1 MTALSASQ
9 SSSMSASIDE
19 NNSQPSPPGVTLSPP
34 PAPPCSVSLNAPITH
49 PQQISQ
55 WSPGQSSQNLLP
67 CSSYS
72 QVNTTQPV
80 PFPQQQRVQSQLTPP
95 SIHPNSGQ
103 LPLPPPSLQQNSGQL
118 PLLPYL
124 QPNSGQ
130 LPSAIQPNAESQ
142 SSQHGN
148 RSQPPFQPSTLPRPN
163 SAGQPPNS
171 AYGTVRPGL
180 PRPQFRPQADAAQL
194 GPFTQSQ
201 VWQQMPNHSLP
212 STHAVNGY
220 GSYPFGHSSRQPPHF
235 LQQGQSQGGMPPYR
249 PNASGGPPPYGES
262 RAMNVGQIPSQS
274 PQQLVT
280 NQVSP
285 GQMSSQTVQYQSNP
299 LQESI
304 PSQLQENH
312 EHGQSQDLQKPFQ
325 DQPLWP
331 QQQNTKQTLEK
342 VSEHSLR
349 CEPKKV
355 QRENKR
361 KSRWDSE
368 PEQNKGEEKS
378 AKENL
383 KPSEHAS
390 GISQGVS
397 MSSAENGNSFFPA
410 ENGNAFSTSP
420 RRFHAR
426 DADNIENAV
435 QEAVLR
441 EQETATQ
448 QIIRQQR
455 QERRGHESMEKDE
468 TDILS
473 ERHDSKA
480 LKEVLLKMTTD
491 HRAEVSA
498 KRGKLTHPNQGNVE
512 IGNGYGVP
520 GGGAYYGTHWT
531 PMFTIA
537 SESNDHSVEGHN
549 ISKAISDGQLSP
561 VCPSEVSN
569 DRGFKVGPKK
579 DSTTTEAHSSKES
592 HMQRKELPELLKQRL
607 KARGLLKET
616 NTTDSATYNKT
627 TDDGATGNGTFSK
640 LLPQGWVEATDS
652 ESGQVYY
659 YNEITGKSQ
668 WEWPVETTVLPPPPP
683 PPSLPPL
690 PEDWEEAIEN
700 TTGQKYYYNIKTNVS
715 QWERPKA
722 SVSGTIQSDN
732 KISVSSGS
740 EKASDGNTSASKFKK
755 CLGCGGWGR
764 GLVQAWNYCN
774 HCTRILN
781 ISVPLNMVPSP
792 KQSTYLPGS
801 EEQSDASFKHKWQ
814 SDIAA
819 AVEEESVK
827 KDSKHRSA
835 AKPPSGKGYKKDHR
849 KRIPSDSD
857 ELDPMDPSAY
867 SDAPRGGWVVGLK
880 GVQPR
885 AADTT
890 ATGPLFQQRPY
901 PSPGAVLRKNAEIA
915 AQQGKPSSHY
925 IPIHKRGDGSDGLG
939 DAD

>member
-1 MTALSASQ
+1 MTALSAFQ
-9 SSSMSASIDE
+9 SSSMTASIDE
-19 NNSQPSPPGVTLSPP
+19 NNTQPCPPGVTFSPP
-34 PAPPCSVSLNAPITH
+34 PAPPCSVSLNTSITR

-55 WSPGQSSQNLLP
+55 WSPGQFSQNLPPCLP
-67 CSSYS
+67 YP
-72 QVNTTQPV
+72 QVSTMQPV
-80 PFPQQQRVQSQLTPP
+80 PFPQQQTIQTQL
-95 SIHPNSGQ
+95 
-103 LPLPPPSLQQNSGQL
+103 PPSLQPS
-118 PLLPYL
+118 
-124 QPNSGQ
+124 SGQ
-130 LPSAIQPNAESQ
+130 LPSAIQPNVESQ
-142 SSQHGN
+142 SSQLGN
-148 RSQPPFQPSTLPRPN
+148 HSRPPFQPSTLAWPN

-171 AYGTVRPGL
+171 AYGPVPPGL
-180 PRPQFRPQADAAQL
+180 PRPQFPPQADAAQH
-194 GPFTQSQ
+194 GPFTHSQ
-201 VWQQMPNHSLP
+201 VWHQMPNHSLP
-212 STHAVNGY
+212 SPHAVNGY
-220 GSYPFGHSSRQPPHF
+220 GLYPSGHNYRQPPHF
-235 LQQGQSQGGMPPYR
+235 LQQGHSQGGMPPYS

-262 RAMNVGQIPSQS
+262 RAMHVGQIPSQS
-274 PQQLVT
+274 PQRLVS
-280 NQVSP
+280 NQVRP
-285 GQMSSQTVQYQSNP
+285 GQTPSQTVQYQSNP

-304 PSQLQENH
+304 DSQLQENH
-312 EHGQSQDLQKPFQ
+312 EHRQSQDLQKPFQ

-331 QQQNTKQTLEK
+331 QKQNTEQTLEK
-342 VSEHSLR
+342 VSEQSIR
-349 CEPKKV
+349 SDPKKV
-355 QRENKR
+355 QREGKR

-368 PEQNKGEEKS
+368 PEKNQGEEQS
-378 AKENL
+378 AKENV
-383 KPSEHAS
+383 KPSYCPPSQSDRVQTEHAL

-397 MSSAENGNSFFPA
+397 MSLV
-410 ENGNAFSTSP
+410 ENGNAFSASSK
-420 RRFHAR
+420 RFRAR

-448 QIIRQQR
+448 QIISQQR
-455 QERRGHESMEKDE
+455 QERRGHDSLEKDE

-498 KRGKLTHPNQGNVE
+498 KRGKLTHPHQGNVE

-537 SESNDHSVEGHN
+537 SGSNDHSVEGHN
-549 ISKAISDGQLSP
+549 ISSKATSDGQVSP
-561 VCPSEVSN
+561 VGPSEVSN
-569 DRGFKVGPKK
+569 DRGFKVGAKK
-579 DSTTTEAHSSKES
+579 DSMTAEAHSSKES
-592 HMQRKELPELLKQRL
+592 QMQRKELPELLKQRL

-616 NTTDSATYNKT
+616 NTTDRT
-627 TDDGATGNGTFSK
+627 TDAGATGNGTSSK

-652 ESGQVYY
+652 ESGHVYY
-659 YNEITGKSQ
+659 YNEITGKTQ
-668 WEWPVETTVLPPPPP
+668 WERPVEMVILPPPPP

-690 PEDWEEAIEN
+690 PQDWEEAIEN

-722 SVSGTIQSDN
+722 SVSENIQSDN
-732 KISVSSGS
+732 KISVLSGS
-740 EKASDGNTSASKFKK
+740 EKAGDGSTSSSKFKK
-755 CLGCGGWGR
+755 CQGCGGWGR

-774 HCTRILN
+774 HCTRTLN
-781 ISVPLNMVPSP
+781 IPVPLNMVPSA
-792 KQSTYLPGS
+792 KQSTYLPGP
-801 EEQSDASFKHKWQ
+801 EEQSDPNFKHKWQ
-814 SDIAA
+814 SDIAS

-827 KDSKHRSA
+827 KDLKHRSA

-857 ELDPMDPSAY
+857 ELDPMDPSSY

-915 AQQGKPSSHY
+915 AQEGKSSSHY